1 MKKSSLNHTIVEQP
15 TRDGAHQRLDS
26 LVARCFAS
34 FLAPTLIAM
43 GLLAGG
49 GSIHAQDAFDFNEAE
64 RMMSMDLVDLKSQ
77 LVFGLRT
84 NLPGQAQFID
94 LVVAKVESKEIPRAM
109 VNVVFVW
116 SRKRNPKIPYPYF
129 EVALRLLAEK
139 RGVTF
144 PATNSIVVAQ

>member
-15 TRDGAHQRLDS
+15 SRD
-26 LVARCFAS
+26 VARHRLPSLAAHCFAS
-34 FLAPTLIAM
+34 FLATTMIAM
-43 GLLAGG
+43 GLLACSGP
-49 GSIHAQDAFDFNEAE
+49 IHAQDAFDFNEAE

-116 SRKRNPKIPYPYF
+116 ARKRNPKIPYPYF